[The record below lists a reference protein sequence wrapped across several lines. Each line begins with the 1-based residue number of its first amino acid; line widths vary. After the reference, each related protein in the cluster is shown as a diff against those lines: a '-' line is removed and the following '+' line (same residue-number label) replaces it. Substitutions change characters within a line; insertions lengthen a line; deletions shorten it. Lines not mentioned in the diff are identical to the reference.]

1 MALNRP
7 HLFLP
12 TEGIRLNFS
21 TIGGGGN
28 RNPPPAVA
36 NRAGNARRIL
46 DEIAEVIEAAEA
58 LDAPEIEATRIP
70 MTVRATTKWGVADT
84 LPGRRNEVLSV
95 AGVNRDS
102 RLNVALDPST
112 LNSFR
117 NAAKKYHE
125 WAPEAGRKPNN
136 FNFFEAK
143 PEISL
148 TSVEDLWVSHVPLP
162 EADEE
167 IRWEVWLQPS
177 AEPRFREVLAL
188 LDLRAQR
195 AVQFED
201 IRILALN
208 ATREQFERLARSAA
222 ISQLRPASGLNSTIM
237 QVPAGV
243 QEAAVTA
250 AAERIIPADA
260 GAPAVCLLDTGIYS
274 DHPLLTQSIGTVG
287 SVVAG
292 EGDDWDGHGTK
303 MAGIALFDNL
313 SEALAARSNIR
324 LAIGLESVAIEGPLG
339 ASGTRLPAERLR
351 RAVDVIEGVQDRPR
365 TFCFAM
371 NAPDDANDGS
381 ASSLSSELD
390 LLAADVAHQRLF
402 CVAAGNLE
410 EALQFGD
417 YQALNDSSA
426 MLSPSQAWN
435 VLSVGACTDLV
446 GVPDTHEPVAPEG
459 DLCPW
464 SRTST
469 QWTRQLRPAAKPDV
483 VFEGGNQ
490 MVDTVSQDLG
500 IHRDLCVLTTSAD
513 AGAPLALT
521 GQTSAAT
528 AAVAGL
534 CANLQ
539 SEYPALWPETI
550 RGLVVHSS
558 EYTPAMNARA
568 DLVAPQR
575 GSRQQALIERF
586 GYGRPDR
593 FRAMEN
599 AEDSLTLINQA
610 WLRPLRPNDA
620 GNAAILGQMRVHQL
634 PWPTEV
640 LEDLGPEVETELRV
654 TLSYFIE
661 PNPGV
666 VIVKGEVDQYPSH
679 GFDFDIQRPD
689 ESEDQAIAR
698 INSLHRVAIPSIAG
712 TPSWAFGQLRG
723 RGSVRHDRLRLPASD
738 LARVAGVLVFPRK
751 GWWGR
756 NLDRIEQQARYS
768 LIVSI
773 RTPGEEIYTEIATA
787 IDI

>member
-1 MALNRP
+1 MAVERP

-12 TEGIRLNFS
+12 TEGTRLNFS
-21 TIGGGGN
+21 THGGGGSRNAPAAVNN
-28 RNPPPAVA
+28 RVK
-36 NRAGNARRIL
+36 NASRIL
-46 DEIAEVIEAAEA
+46 DEIVDVIDTAATLGVPE
-58 LDAPEIEATRIP
+58 LDPTRIP
-70 MTVRATTKWGVADT
+70 MTVRATTRWGVAET

-95 AGVNRDS
+95 AGYDKAS

-112 LNSFR
+112 LDSFR
-117 NAAKKYHE
+117 NAAKKYRE
-125 WAPEAGRKPNN
+125 WTPEAGRKPNN
-136 FNFFEAK
+136 FNFFESK
-143 PEISL
+143 PKIAV
-148 TSVEDLWVSHVPLP
+148 TSVEDLWVSHLALP

-177 AEPRFREVLAL
+177 AEARFREVLDL
-188 LDLRAQR
+188 VDLRAQR

-201 IRILALN
+201 IRILALD

-222 ISQLRPASGLNSTIM
+222 ISQLRPASGLNSVIM
-237 QVPAGV
+237 QMPAGV

-250 AAERIIPADA
+250 AADRIIPAGVD
-260 GAPAVCLLDTGIYS
+260 APAVCLLDTGIYRE
-274 DHPLLTQSIGTVG
+274 HPLLIQSIGTVG

-292 EGDDWDGHGTK
+292 AGDDLDGHGTK

-313 SEALAARSNIR
+313 AEAMTSRGNIR
-324 LAIGLESVAIEGPLG
+324 LAIGLESVAIEGPAG
-339 ASGTRLPAERLR
+339 AGGNRLPADRLR
-351 RAVDVIEGVQDRPR
+351 RAVDIVEGQQDRLR

-410 EALQFGD
+410 GNLQAGD

-435 VLSVGACTDLV
+435 VLSVGACTALC
-446 GVPDTHEPVAPEG
+446 GVPATHEPVAPEG

-469 QWTRQLRPAAKPDV
+469 QWIRQVRPAAKPDV

-490 MVDTVSQDLG
+490 MIDTANNDLG
-500 IHRDLCVLTTSAD
+500 VHRDLCVLTTSAD
-513 AGAPLALT
+513 AGAPLSLT

-528 AAVAGL
+528 AAIAGL

-539 SEYPALWPETI
+539 SEYPALWPEAI

-558 EYTPAMNARA
+558 EYTDAMEARA
-568 DLVAPQR
+568 DTLAPLR
-575 GSRQQALIERF
+575 GSRQQALTERF

-599 AEDSLTLINQA
+599 AEDSLTLINQS
-610 WLRPLRPNDA
+610 WLRPLRPNEKNN
-620 GNAAILGQMRVHQL
+620 GAILGQMRVHRL
-634 PWPTEV
+634 PWPQEV
-640 LEDLGPEVETELRV
+640 LEDLGPDVQAELRV

-666 VIVKGEVDQYPSH
+666 VIKGDVDQYPSH

-698 INSLHRVAIPSIAG
+698 VNALHRTALPSIAG
-712 TPSWAFGQLRG
+712 TPNWAYGQHRG
-723 RGSVRHDRLRLPASD
+723 RGSIRHDRLSLPASD

-756 NLDRIEQQARYS
+756 NLDRVEQQARYA

-787 IDI
+787 IEI